1 MSATY
6 FDQFISDH
14 DVSVDDTFTSSFLD
28 QVALIGWFE
37 LHPVIMN
44 CLYVVLT
51 EIFLILETRK
61 INFFF

>member
-14 DVSVDDTFTSSFLD
+14 DVFVDDTFTWCFLD
-28 QVALIGWFE
+28 QVAFTGWFE

-44 CLYVVLT
+44 CLYVVLK
-51 EIFLILETRK
+51 EIFLILETMK